1 MNHKILLVALLM
13 LCACAGIKAANYE
26 PFQDVTTANGI
37 YNQGSTVK
45 PGTNQSTALF
55 GEDMSTFPQF
65 ESGND
70 DGGWGDNESGYDKE
84 HENEGMGNAGTPIN
98 GGWYILFGLGC
109 LVAALRIKKV
119 LAEE

>member
-26 PFQDVTTANGI
+26 PFSDVTTANGI

-45 PGTNQSTALF
+45 PGVDQNTTVFNDTYVPFGSEPATN
-55 GEDMSTFPQF
+55 
-65 ESGND
+65 
-70 DGGWGDNESGYDKE
+70 
-84 HENEGMGNAGTPIN
+84 NAGGDIDSQLGGSGIGELAEPIN

>member
-26 PFQDVTTANGI
+26 PFSDVTTANGI
-37 YNQGSTVK
+37 YNQGSAVK
-45 PGTNQSTALF
+45 PGVDQNTAVFNDTYVPF
-55 GEDMSTFPQF
+55 GTTD
-65 ESGND
+65 
-70 DGGWGDNESGYDKE
+70 
-84 HENEGMGNAGTPIN
+84 EGTTTIGNAGSNGNSLDGFATGVTNPIN